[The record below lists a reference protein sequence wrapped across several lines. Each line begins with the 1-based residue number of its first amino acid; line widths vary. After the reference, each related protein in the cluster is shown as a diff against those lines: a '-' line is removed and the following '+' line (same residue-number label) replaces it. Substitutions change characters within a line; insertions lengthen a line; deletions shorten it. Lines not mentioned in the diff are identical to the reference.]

1 MQEFDVIVVGAGNAA
16 LAAAV
21 SARDSGARKVLVL
34 EKAPREARGGNTH
47 FSGGI
52 FRFAFDRIEQAIDLV
67 PNLDEG
73 WPEFRTGADPYPAR
87 DFHSDLMRVTGGQ
100 SDPELANLIISN
112 SYPLMQ
118 WMRDVAK
125 MPFEPA
131 RAFGGEAVKGKD
143 SLEGVRTGMGV
154 RWQPGDHFHHMFIQ
168 MHFSTDFWIEI
179 KIKDVQFG
187 IGKCS
192 TSALI
197 SVKKTLI
204 FFLSDHPEA

>member
-100 SDPELANLIISN
+100 SDPELANLIRA
-112 SYPLMQ
+112 
-118 WMRDVAK
+118 RDFQRRGFPRRRTTTSKCATT
-125 MPFEPA
+125 
-131 RAFGGEAVKGKD
+131 RACCDWRKATRGA
-143 SLEGVRTGMGV
+143 
-154 RWQPGDHFHHMFIQ
+154 
-168 MHFSTDFWIEI
+168 
-179 KIKDVQFG
+179 
-187 IGKCS
+187 
-192 TSALI
+192 
-197 SVKKTLI
+197 
-204 FFLSDHPEA
+204 